1 MSRQKTY
8 PGGTKKSRSPLGE
21 IWHRMLHNKSAM
33 VGMIILS
40 VLLLLMI
47 ISFFVISFEDVMRTN
62 NTLLFAKPS
71 VKHLFGT
78 DNLGRDMLARCL
90 YGIRYSLC
98 IGVLSVLGALIIGVV
113 LGALAG
119 YYGGKTETVI
129 MRLNDVLA
137 SIPGLLLGMVV
148 VTVMGNNL
156 FNLIIAVLIPA
167 IPGFVRITRASVLT
181 VIGQDYVEAARS
193 IGMSDLRII
202 FTQVV
207 PNGLSP
213 IIVQTTSSIG
223 TSIIVAAGLSFLG
236 FGLPVP
242 TPEWGAMITIG
253 RDYIRAAPHL
263 TLFPGLFIMISVLA
277 FNIMGDGLRDALD
290 PKLKR

>member
-1 MSRQKTY
+1 MSKRKTY

-33 VGMIILS
+33 VGLIILS
-40 VLLLLMI
+40 VLILLMI
-47 ISFFVISFEDVMRTN
+47 ISFFAISFEDVMRTN
-62 NTLLFAKPS
+62 NTQLFAKPS
-71 VKHLFGT
+71 AQHLFGT

-98 IGVLSVLGALIIGVV
+98 IGVLSVLGALIIGVI
-113 LGALAG
+113 LGAIAG

-193 IGMSDLRII
+193 IGMSDFRII